1 MKLYSDNLNELKLNE
16 CKDDSSITFYLTLTN
31 PFLTDIINNN
41 KFHFK
46 EGNLFKSDDPIF
58 TEPKYILEDGS
69 VSSMSL
75 QERRNKYYFSYL
87 LIFKTYDQGN
97 RELVTNGVSYDNLEE
112 DSYLR
117 CSSKHLSDFILNYE
131 YNPEPNIILG
141 RFYFLKHFK
150 LFTNSK
156 NLNGN
161 YGFYSIILVIAL
173 YFFNFIV
180 VKIILIIKK
189 KSLGNKNYL
198 VIEEFLMDYVY
209 PYGNIEGDFFV
220 NKENMNK
227 IYNKNLNLKKEKEKI
242 KELNLMKLK
251 ENKNIETET
260 NLVREKKINQNLRK
274 NAYLNEN
281 NLMNYGDIKNKKLYE
296 QYYQEINADGYNTD
310 ELEEEIEKKDEKIPK
325 NKGRNKKNKKEITS
339 VNSKGELKNE
349 EKTIEIKKNKK
360 RKRNNFVSKED
371 KNSND
376 EIEEEINEA
385 KDFNKRN
392 KVNINHLI
400 HSLQI
405 SNENL
410 RVRILS
416 KMKVNVCKFFCVNLK
431 NRIILLNTFTG
442 NYTYSAS
449 IKALCFPLYLEILLF
464 VNTFIFITLEDES
477 NFTDYIKNNIGDF
490 LWRCLLPLILV
501 KVYFYSTRYFYNIDN
516 GKVRTLLYEF
526 KTSRKSFD
534 KHYFNLLK
542 KVRNM
547 MIVETILFFLMAAL
561 TYIFVFGLFAV
572 YPSQGKTMFVSLICG
587 IAIDLLFNFLLE
599 LLIAVLYICRKNH
612 IIVVVIDYANRLLS
626 YKMLSP

>member
-1 MKLYSDNLNELKLNE
+1 M
-16 CKDDSSITFYLTLTN
+16 
-31 PFLTDIINNN
+31 TDIINNN

-87 LIFKTYDQGN
+87 LIFKTYAEGN

>member
-1 MKLYSDNLNELKLNE
+1 MKIYSDNLNELKLNE

-87 LIFKTYDQGN
+87 LIFKTYDAGN

-376 EIEEEINEA
+376 EIEEEINEV

>member
-1 MKLYSDNLNELKLNE
+1 MKIYSDNLNELKLNE

-58 TEPKYILEDGS
+58 TEPKYILEDGT

-87 LIFKTYDQGN
+87 LIFKTYAEGN

-161 YGFYSIILVIAL
+161 YGFYSIILIIAL
-173 YFFNFIV
+173 YFFNFVV

-376 EIEEEINEA
+376 EIEEEINEV

>member
-87 LIFKTYDQGN
+87 LIFKTYAEGN

-376 EIEEEINEA
+376 EIEEEINEV

-464 VNTFIFITLEDES
+464 ANTFIFITLEDES

>member
-1 MKLYSDNLNELKLNE
+1 MMERVARRMRIYFFEGKAPENVFMGEPDIVNHYDENDGRIL
-16 CKDDSSITFYLTLTN
+16 SSTC
-31 PFLTDIINNN
+31 NN
-41 KFHFK
+41 KV
-46 EGNLFKSDDPIF
+46 
-58 TEPKYILEDGS
+58 T
-69 VSSMSL
+69 
-75 QERRNKYYFSYL
+75 SYH
-87 LIFKTYDQGN
+87 YDQDNRLVRETTDDEEGN

>member
-1 MKLYSDNLNELKLNE
+1 MKIYSDNLNELKLNE

>member
-1 MKLYSDNLNELKLNE
+1 MKIYSDNLKELKLNE

-87 LIFKTYDQGN
+87 LIFKTYAEGN

-376 EIEEEINEA
+376 EIEEEINEV

>member
-1 MKLYSDNLNELKLNE
+1 MKIYSDNLNELKLNE

-87 LIFKTYDQGN
+87 LIFKTYAEGN

-117 CSSKHLSDFILNYE
+117 CSTKHLSDFILNYE

-376 EIEEEINEA
+376 EIEEEINEV

-464 VNTFIFITLEDES
+464 ANTFIFITLEDES

>member
-1 MKLYSDNLNELKLNE
+1 
-16 CKDDSSITFYLTLTN
+16 
-31 PFLTDIINNN
+31 
-41 KFHFK
+41 
-46 EGNLFKSDDPIF
+46 
-58 TEPKYILEDGS
+58 
-69 VSSMSL
+69 MSL

-376 EIEEEINEA
+376 EIEEEINEV

>member
-1 MKLYSDNLNELKLNE
+1 MKIYSDNLNELKLNE

-87 LIFKTYDQGN
+87 LIFKTYAEGN

-376 EIEEEINEA
+376 EIEEEINEV

>member
-58 TEPKYILEDGS
+58 TEPKYILEDGT

-87 LIFKTYDQGN
+87 LIFKTYDEGN
-97 RELVTNGVSYDNLEE
+97 RELDTNGVSYDNLEE

-376 EIEEEINEA
+376 EIEEEINEV

>member
-87 LIFKTYDQGN
+87 LIFKTYAEGN

-260 NLVREKKINQNLRK
+260 NLVRKKKINQNLRK

>member
-1 MKLYSDNLNELKLNE
+1 
-16 CKDDSSITFYLTLTN
+16 
-31 PFLTDIINNN
+31 
-41 KFHFK
+41 
-46 EGNLFKSDDPIF
+46 
-58 TEPKYILEDGS
+58 
-69 VSSMSL
+69 
-75 QERRNKYYFSYL
+75 
-87 LIFKTYDQGN
+87 
-97 RELVTNGVSYDNLEE
+97 
-112 DSYLR
+112 
-117 CSSKHLSDFILNYE
+117 
-131 YNPEPNIILG
+131 
-141 RFYFLKHFK
+141 
-150 LFTNSK
+150 
-156 NLNGN
+156 
-161 YGFYSIILVIAL
+161 
-173 YFFNFIV
+173 
-180 VKIILIIKK
+180 
-189 KSLGNKNYL
+189 
-198 VIEEFLMDYVY
+198 
-209 PYGNIEGDFFV
+209 
-220 NKENMNK
+220 
-227 IYNKNLNLKKEKEKI
+227 
-242 KELNLMKLK
+242 
-251 ENKNIETET
+251 
-260 NLVREKKINQNLRK
+260 
-274 NAYLNEN
+274 
-281 NLMNYGDIKNKKLYE
+281 MNYGDIKNKKLYE

-310 ELEEEIEKKDEKIPK
+310 ELEEEIEKKDEKIPE

-376 EIEEEINEA
+376 EIEEEINEV

-526 KTSRKSFD
+526 KTNRKSFD

>member
-1 MKLYSDNLNELKLNE
+1 MKIYSDNLNELKLNE

-376 EIEEEINEA
+376 EIEEEINEV